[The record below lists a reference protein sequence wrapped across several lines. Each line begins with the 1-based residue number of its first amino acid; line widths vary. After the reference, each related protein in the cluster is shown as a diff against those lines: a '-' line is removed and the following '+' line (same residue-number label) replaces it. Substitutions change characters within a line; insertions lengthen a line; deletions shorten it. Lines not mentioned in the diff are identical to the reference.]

1 MSQGLSRWSINPEVL
16 PCKSLDMAGQK
27 ARHIGGSPLASFSG
41 NSVVIASF
49 IIFVVSIGVNTAF
62 GVFFKPM
69 LNDFGWTKAMT
80 SGAFSLS
87 WIMNG
92 LLGIVMGRLNDRF
105 GPRGVITFS
114 GALMGSGYF
123 LMSQISALWH
133 LYLFY
138 GVIVGVGMSGIW
150 VPAMSTIARLFVDK
164 RGIITAIVMVGGGI
178 GALAAPPAAN
188 WLISQF

>member
-1 MSQGLSRWSINPEVL
+1 MSRGLSRWSINPGVL
-16 PCKSLDMAGQK
+16 ARKSLDMDGQK
-27 ARHIGGSPLASFSG
+27 ARHIGGPPLASFSG

-49 IIFVVSIGVNTAF
+49 VIFVVSIGVNTAF

-87 WIMNG
+87 WVMNG
-92 LLGIVMGRLNDRF
+92 LLGIVMGKLNDRF

-123 LMSQISALWH
+123 FMSQISAL
-133 LYLFY
+133 
-138 GVIVGVGMSGIW
+138 
-150 VPAMSTIARLFVDK
+150 
-164 RGIITAIVMVGGGI
+164 
-178 GALAAPPAAN
+178 
-188 WLISQF
+188 